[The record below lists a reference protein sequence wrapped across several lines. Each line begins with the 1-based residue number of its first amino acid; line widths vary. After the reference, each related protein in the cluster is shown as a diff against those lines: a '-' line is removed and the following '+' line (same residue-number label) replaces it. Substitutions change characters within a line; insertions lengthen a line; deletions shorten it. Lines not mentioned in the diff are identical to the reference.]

1 MKNYKAFTIIEVVVS
16 LLIASLI
23 LAFAAALFF
32 AGERMTENAVKK
44 NQAKLVG
51 DNVLEYL
58 SDRIEYC
65 SALEIKSGSVSG
77 AKYDNVLYIS
87 SDNYLG
93 LKKVSDNDDNI
104 FGKNFY
110 SGFKIRT
117 AYTVYEENCV
127 KINVD
132 VMNENLSE
140 KVYTVSNTVKL
151 SKLDLSDSKI
161 ETASLKTELQNPIVS
176 YK

>member
-1 MKNYKAFTIIEVVVS
+1 MKNNKGFTLIEVLVS
-16 LLIASLI
+16 LLITSLI

-32 AGERMTENAVKK
+32 AGEKMTENAVRK

-58 SDRIEYC
+58 SDRIEYS
-65 SALEIKSGSVSG
+65 SALEIKSGSVSN
-77 AKYDNVLYIS
+77 AKYENILYIS

-93 LKKVSDNDDNI
+93 LKTKTSNDGNV
-104 FGKNFY
+104 FGEDFY

-127 KINVD
+127 KINID
-132 VMNENLSE
+132 VMSKNLSE
-140 KVYTVSNTVKL
+140 RLYTVSNTVKL
-151 SKLDLSDSKI
+151 SKLDLSDSEI
-161 ETASLKTELQNPIVS
+161 ETASLETELINPIVS

>member
-1 MKNYKAFTIIEVVVS
+1 MKNYKGFTLIEVVVS
-16 LLIASLI
+16 LLITSLI

-32 AGERMTENAVKK
+32 AGERMTENAVRK

-58 SDRIEYC
+58 SDRIEYS
-65 SALEIKSGSVSG
+65 SALEIKSGNVSG
-77 AKYDNVLYIS
+77 AQYENVLYIS

-93 LKKVSDNDDNI
+93 LKTASDNDDNI
-104 FGKNFY
+104 FGEDYY
-110 SGFKIRT
+110 SGFKIET

-127 KINVD
+127 KINID
-132 VMNENLSE
+132 VMSENLSE
-140 KVYTVSNTVKL
+140 KVYSVSNTVKL
-151 SKLDLSDSKI
+151 SMLDLSDTEI
-161 ETASLKTELQNPIVS
+161 ETPTLKTELQNPIVS